1 MDEVRKWVVNVDGS
15 SMLYAGGIGVI
26 LKSPEGDKLKYA
38 ARLQYQTTKNEAK
51 YEALLKG
58 LKLAKSLGAESV
70 IVHGDFQFI
79 INQVNG
85 MCEAKESQMKK
96 YLNKVR
102 QLVKKF
108 KKASFVQLL
117 REENMEANALVKA
130 ASAGEPMDEFDK
142 VQYMPSIDLP
152 KVHQIR
158 EEENWMTPIV
168 IFLKDGRLL
177 EDKDE
182 ARKLTIKAAKYVLIN
197 EVLYKWGF
205 SQPYLRCLA
214 PNELNYVLRENH
226 DRVCGNHLGAR
237 ALVHKVTRAG
247 YY

>member
-1 MDEVRKWVVNVDGS
+1 
-15 SMLYAGGIGVI
+15 
-26 LKSPEGDKLKYA
+26 
-38 ARLQYQTTKNEAK
+38 
-51 YEALLKG
+51 
-58 LKLAKSLGAESV
+58 
-70 IVHGDFQFI
+70 
-79 INQVNG
+79 
-85 MCEAKESQMKK
+85 MKK

-108 KKASFVQLL
+108 KKATFVQLL
-117 REENMEANALVKA
+117 REENIEADALVKA

-182 ARKLTIKAAKYVLIN
+182 ARKLTIKATKYVLIN

-214 PNELNYVLRENH
+214 PNELNYVLREIH

-237 ALVHKVTRAG
+237 ALVRKVTRAG

>member
-1 MDEVRKWVVNVDGS
+1 
-15 SMLYAGGIGVI
+15 
-26 LKSPEGDKLKYA
+26 
-38 ARLQYQTTKNEAK
+38 
-51 YEALLKG
+51 
-58 LKLAKSLGAESV
+58 
-70 IVHGDFQFI
+70 
-79 INQVNG
+79 
-85 MCEAKESQMKK
+85 MKK

-117 REENMEANALVKA
+117 RKENMEVDALVKA
-130 ASAGEPMDEFDK
+130 ASTGEPMDEFDK

-197 EVLYKWGF
+197 KVLYKWGF

-214 PNELNYVLRENH
+214 PNELNYVLREIH
-226 DRVCGNHLGAR
+226 DGVCGNHLGAR
-237 ALVHKVTRAG
+237 ALVRKVARAG